1 MYFKKVSLE
10 ASKEEII
17 EYPLGFGF
25 FVENSFV
32 LDSGIDKIF
41 LDVGL
46 SSNFFVNIFY
56 PLINI
61 IICWI
66 IHSLIKI
73 IYNKKKEKINNEI
86 L

>member
-1 MYFKKVSLE
+1 M
-10 ASKEEII
+10 
-17 EYPLGFGF
+17 GFGL

-32 LDSGIDKIF
+32 LDSNINKLF

-61 IICWI
+61 IIYWA
-66 IHSLIKI
+66 IHSLIKK
-73 IYNKKKEKINNEI
+73 IYDNKKENINREI

>member
-1 MYFKKVSLE
+1 
-10 ASKEEII
+10 
-17 EYPLGFGF
+17 LGFGL

-32 LDSGIDKIF
+32 LYSNIDKLF

-61 IICWI
+61 IIYWV
-66 IHSLIKI
+66 IHSLIKK
-73 IYNKKKEKINNEI
+73 IYDNKKENINREI

>member
-1 MYFKKVSLE
+1 M
-10 ASKEEII
+10 
-17 EYPLGFGF
+17 GFGLLI
-25 FVENSFV
+25 ENSFV
-32 LDSGIDKIF
+32 LDSGIDKLF

-61 IICWI
+61 IIYWV
-66 IHSLIKI
+66 IHSLIKLIYIKKREI
-73 IYNKKKEKINNEI
+73 INREI

>member
-1 MYFKKVSLE
+1 
-10 ASKEEII
+10 
-17 EYPLGFGF
+17 LGFGL

-32 LDSGIDKIF
+32 LGSSIDKLF

-56 PLINI
+56 PLLNI
-61 IICWI
+61 IIYWV
-66 IHSLIKI
+66 IHSLIKK
-73 IYNKKKEKINNEI
+73 IYDKKKENINREI

>member
-1 MYFKKVSLE
+1 
-10 ASKEEII
+10 
-17 EYPLGFGF
+17 LGFGLL
-25 FVENSFV
+25 VENSFV
-32 LDSGIDKIF
+32 LYSGIDKLF

-61 IICWI
+61 IIYWV
-66 IHSLIKI
+66 IHSLIKV
-73 IYNKKKEKINNEI
+73 IYNKKKELINREI

>member
-1 MYFKKVSLE
+1 M
-10 ASKEEII
+10 
-17 EYPLGFGF
+17 GFGLLI
-25 FVENSFV
+25 ENSFV
-32 LDSGIDKIF
+32 LDSGIDKLF

-61 IICWI
+61 IIYWV
-66 IHSLIKI
+66 IHSLIKVIYYKNKEI
-73 IYNKKKEKINNEI
+73 INREI